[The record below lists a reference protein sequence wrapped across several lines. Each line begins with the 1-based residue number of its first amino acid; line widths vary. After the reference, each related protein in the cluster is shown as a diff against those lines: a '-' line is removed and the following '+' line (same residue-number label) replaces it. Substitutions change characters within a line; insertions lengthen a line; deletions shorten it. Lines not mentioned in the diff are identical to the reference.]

1 MCDVML
7 KRMYI
12 KASCPMKRDEAMET
26 RQSELMQTLFQELIL
41 SPMILRDTD
50 EQETAPR
57 REIALIREAEEGEEV
72 CCICFHRFANTML
85 LPCTHKDFCR
95 YCAFE
100 VIESSM
106 KCPLCRT
113 HIDNW
118 ENLHPIAED
127 LSDEERRVAYCM
139 EFASYEGRELQVEF
153 VDAFDSTMEAALA
166 YAENCRETVAA
177 WRRGE

>member
-1 MCDVML
+1 
-7 KRMYI
+7 
-12 KASCPMKRDEAMET
+12 MKRDEAMET